1 MLLLV
6 VLLLLLLH
14 VTFFMHN
21 TSAGL
26 TYGQAFI
33 NSGRGLV
40 MFVFRAWQGIVV
52 VVVVVVV
59 QGFEAFLR
67 LTVFCVGSSR
77 LVEYHS
83 TGEHDEIRYD
93 AMLYCA
99 IRSSDQS
106 AYYYSSF
113 KSTSCFYSRLSSCGS
128 FHGRSS
134 HEAVSGES
142 NKQLP
147 AAVTNQQAPR
157 VSLPL

>member
-14 VTFFMHN
+14 VTFSTPN
-21 TSAGL
+21 ASAGL
-26 TYGQAFI
+26 TYSQAFI
-33 NSGRGLV
+33 NSGRGVV

-52 VVVVVVV
+52 VVVVH
-59 QGFEAFLR
+59 GFEAFLR

-93 AMLYCA
+93 AMLYDA

-106 AYYYSSF
+106 A
-113 KSTSCFYSRLSSCGS
+113 LLLLIVQV
-128 FHGRSS
+128 H
-134 HEAVSGES
+134 VLL
-142 NKQLP
+142 LP
-147 AAVTNQQAPR
+147 SVEFVR
-157 VSLPL
+157 

>member
-1 MLLLV
+1 MLLLLV

-21 TSAGL
+21 TSADL

-33 NSGRGLV
+33 NSGRGVV
-40 MFVFRAWQGIVV
+40 MFVFRAWQGI
-52 VVVVVVV
+52 VVVVVV

-93 AMLYCA
+93 AMLYDA

-106 AYYYSSF
+106 ALLLLIVQVHVLLL
-113 KSTSCFYSRLSSCGS
+113 LSVE
-128 FHGRSS
+128 FVR
-134 HEAVSGES
+134 
-142 NKQLP
+142 
-147 AAVTNQQAPR
+147 
-157 VSLPL
+157 